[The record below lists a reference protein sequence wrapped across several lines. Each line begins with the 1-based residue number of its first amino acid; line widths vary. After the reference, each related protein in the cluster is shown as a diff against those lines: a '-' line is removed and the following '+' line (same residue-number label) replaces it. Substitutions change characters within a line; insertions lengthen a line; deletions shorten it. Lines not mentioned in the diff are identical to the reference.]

1 MRCRFYRKIYK
12 KESTGYCVYTYLTED
27 TGVPQAARSRYF
39 NGDGTVF
46 SAVGVDLPSV
56 EDMEV
61 DLCGKWVKNPKYGL
75 QLSVESYTEI
85 RPQTVE
91 GIKGYL
97 ASGMIKGIGPAMAE
111 RIVGRF
117 GARTFEVLEKYPDS
131 LLEIKGISQKSLE
144 TILRSY
150 QGSNAM
156 RDLAVFLS
164 PFNITPKK
172 IQNIYEEFGN
182 EALETV
188 KSQPFALCRINGFGF
203 LTVDAIAKA
212 IRCSPNDPMRIEGCI
227 RYCMEQE
234 NQAGHLCCKKD
245 EFREKVYGQLNYGYV
260 SEAVTP
266 AEISQELYHLVQEQ
280 EFFYEKGVFY
290 AARFYGYECGAAKAL
305 AGLLDQER
313 PALVNID
320 FLLDEAQKELG
331 ILLSAKQAEGVR
343 KAFAS
348 MASIITGGPGTGK
361 TTVERVI
368 LYICGKLNVEDVL
381 LVAPTGRASRRMSEC
396 TGFPDAC
403 TMHSALGLTNE
414 ELDGDREEML
424 EAQMILADEF
434 SMVDMRLGYEFF
446 GHIKK
451 GTRLVLIGDVNQLP
465 SVGPGNVFREL
476 IRCGVIPVTVL
487 DMVFRQKENSRIAMN
502 AHRMQK
508 NDAALEYG
516 TDFVFIPAKGAEKAA
531 DVIEK
536 LYLDAAARLGTDQV
550 QVLTPYRKKGEASV
564 NALNERLWNLAN
576 PPAGGRREITAGGHV
591 FRDGDKV
598 IHIKNKN
605 GISNGD
611 TGRITGIYLNED
623 GVEVARLDFSDGRSV
638 EYTGDELDMVEH
650 AYATT
655 VHKSQGSEYPVVILP
670 WLPMFYKMLRRDIL
684 YTAVTRAKAQVFLVG
699 DKRSVYRAVH
709 NTESEQRN
717 TMLGDRILQ
726 EYRLLTEGRQGRR
739 PEAGNN
745 DDGYEQLAI
754 NF

>member
-1 MRCRFYRKIYK
+1 MRCRFYRKIYE
-12 KESTGYCVYTYLTED
+12 KESTGYCVYTYWTDD
-27 TGVPQAARSRYF
+27 TGVPQTARNRYF
-39 NGDGTVF
+39 DGDGTVF
-46 SAVGVDLPSV
+46 SAVGVNLPAV

-75 QLSVESYTEI
+75 QLSVETYTEI
-85 RPQTVE
+85 LPQTEE
-91 GIKGYL
+91 GIRGYL
-97 ASGMIKGIGPAMAE
+97 ASGMIKGIGPKMAE

-117 GARTFEVLEKYPDS
+117 GTRTFEVLDHYPDS
-131 LLEIKGISQKSLE
+131 LLEIKGISEKNLE
-144 TILRSY
+144 TILLSY
-150 QGSNAM
+150 HGSNAM

-172 IQNIYEEFGN
+172 IQKIYEKFGN
-182 EALETV
+182 DALETV
-188 KSQPFALCRINGFGF
+188 KNQPFALCQINGFGF
-203 LTVDAIAKA
+203 LTVDAIAKS
-212 IRCSPNDPMRIEGCI
+212 IQCRPNDSMRIEGCI

-234 NQAGHLCCKKD
+234 NQEGHLCCKKNTL
-245 EFREKVYGQLNYGYV
+245 REKVYSQLNHGYAR
-260 SEAVTP
+260 EAVTP
-266 AEISQELYHLVQEQ
+266 DEIFQELDRLVQEK
-280 EFFYEKGVFY
+280 EFYYEKGVFY
-290 AARFYGYECGAAKAL
+290 AARFYEYESGAAKAL
-305 AGLLDQER
+305 AGLLAQEGTA
-313 PALVNID
+313 PVNID
-320 FLLDEAQKELG
+320 FLLAEAQKELG
-331 ILLSAKQAEGVR
+331 ILLSEKQAEGVR

-368 LYICGKLNVEDVL
+368 LYICGKLGVDDVL
-381 LVAPTGRASRRMSEC
+381 LVAPTGRASRRMAEC
-396 TGFPDAC
+396 TGFSDAG

-414 ELDGDREEML
+414 EMDADREEML

-446 GHIKK
+446 SHIRK

-465 SVGPGNVFREL
+465 SVGPGNIFREL

-502 AHRMQK
+502 ALRMQK

-516 TDFVFIPAKGAEKAA
+516 TDFVFIPAGSAKEAA

-536 LYLDAAARLGTDQV
+536 LYLDAVSRLDTDQV

-576 PPAGGRREITAGGHV
+576 PAAAGRREIAGGGHV
-591 FRDGDKV
+591 FRSGDKV
-598 IHIKNKN
+598 IHNKNKN

-611 TGRITGIYLNED
+611 TGFITDICLNED
-623 GVEVARLDFSDGRSV
+623 GVEAARLEFSEGRSV

-699 DKRSVYRAVH
+699 DKRSVYRAIH

-726 EYRLLTEGRQGRR
+726 EYQLLIEGRKGKCPAR
-739 PEAGNN
+739 ESSDG
-745 DDGYEQLAI
+745 GYEQLAI